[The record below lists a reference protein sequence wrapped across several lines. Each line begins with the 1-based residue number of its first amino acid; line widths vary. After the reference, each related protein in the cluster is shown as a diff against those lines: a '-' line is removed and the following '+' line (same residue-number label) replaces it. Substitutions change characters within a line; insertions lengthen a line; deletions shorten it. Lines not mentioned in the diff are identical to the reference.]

1 MATQADVRRI
11 ALSFSDVEESD
22 KDFAFSVLVN
32 GKPKG
37 IAWCWKER
45 VVPKKP
51 RVPNY
56 SVLVVRV
63 ANNAVKDMM
72 MAAEPDKYVIDHHY
86 DGYAAVIFRLADVR
100 VPELRQLIADSYQT
114 QAAPRPRKRR

>member
-11 ALSFSDVEESD
+11 ALALPDAEESD
-22 KDFAFSVLVN
+22 KDFAFFVLVD
-32 GKPKG
+32 GKQKR

-51 RVPNY
+51 RVPNRA
-56 SVLVVRV
+56 VLVVHV

-72 MAAEPDKYVIDHHY
+72 MAAEPDKYVVDHHY

-114 QAAPRPRKRR
+114 QVTPRPRKRR